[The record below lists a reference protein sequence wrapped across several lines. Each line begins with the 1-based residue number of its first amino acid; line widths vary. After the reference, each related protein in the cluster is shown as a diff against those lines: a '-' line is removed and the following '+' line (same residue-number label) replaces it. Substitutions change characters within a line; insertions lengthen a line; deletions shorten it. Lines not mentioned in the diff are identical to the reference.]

1 MTTKWTQTHAQ
12 MSNVYVPQGT
22 DGDWDCVAS
31 CVSIIRSLL
40 GYKTP
45 LPPRILKPGE
55 QDVGISIPHI
65 VSVAPKLFWRH
76 RATVKVW
83 CHEGFFAPR
92 ETAPNHWGGRIL
104 YPDDTYSERE
114 RYIFM
119 FDYKTW
125 GSYHEK
131 GTTSHTVV
139 GFPAFAD
146 GMWYNYIIRV
156 TVP

>member
-1 MTTKWTQTHAQ
+1 

-22 DGDWDCVAS
+22 DGDWDCIAS
-31 CVSIIRSLL
+31 CVSVIRSLL

-45 LPPRILKPGE
+45 LPPNVLRPGE
-55 QDVGISIPHI
+55 QDTGISISHVI
-65 VSVAPKLFWRH
+65 RIAPKLFWRH
-76 RATVKVW
+76 RASVKVW
-83 CHEGFFAPR
+83 CHEGYFGPDQIAP
-92 ETAPNHWGGRIL
+92 PKHWAGRI
-104 YPDDTYSERE
+104 PQPEDVYSKHEK
-114 RYIFM
+114 YIFI
-119 FDYKTW
+119 FDYQTY

-146 GMWYNYIIRV
+146 GMWYNYIFRV